1 MFVDDRQL
9 RWVGRDFVELLE
21 SLKFEVS
28 SMKGE
33 PGLKLET
40 WDFRRL
46 VRTRFPPLGAGD
58 VVEM

>member
-9 RWVGRDFVELLE
+9 RWVGRDFVEPPR

-28 SMKGE
+28 SLKGE

-46 VRTRFPPLGAGD
+46 VRTLVPPLGAGG